1 MQTLGFD
8 GFLDGIATVI
18 AEHLVPEQEPAANH
32 PVTTAAVIATVQP
45 TAALLP
51 AHAFILDHEKI
62 VWHYPETASRIFED
76 TR

>member
-18 AEHLVPEQEPAANH
+18 AEHLVPEEGPAMTH
-32 PVTTAAVIATVQP
+32 PVTAAITATAQP

-51 AHAFILDHEKI
+51 AHSFILDHEKI
-62 VWHYPETASRIFED
+62 VWHYPDTASRIFED
-76 TR
+76 PR